1 MGRKPAVEKD
11 IFDFSNNP
19 FYKRLTLFGMAE
31 TLNTDY
37 TIEIKN
43 RLCDTVE
50 NSEKNSLVETN
61 FDHIV
66 AYSLISEYSCSRF
79 SMLCHILDCDE
90 TFEEEIKYK
99 FAKVIQKSANDARKT
114 SDRAKRFSGGKL
126 QVGNQE
132 ELALQFMLSSIKDA
146 DNKDDAV
153 VFAIS
158 LALYES
164 ADIANRY
171 YKYPLS
177 KEKIKENFKLRYSS
191 GFRLKYLTWLCEHF
205 EKCYSDK
212 DYLMQCHK
220 ISQDKL
226 FEYRKQKILS
236 IGVNLRGDMSLAAK
250 KYYGIVDNE
259 KDLKDEPYNDG
270 MYTTIVYIL
279 EKYRE
284 IETRFVVASSE
295 QCVRN
300 GVKNAEA
307 VTGHQASN
315 LSKMCFMLRYVDNLI
330 DYLYLVNHS
339 RHSLGLMSH
348 RVDDY
353 DKLKSANDRL
363 EKDVRRKTTKL
374 EETRDELKKVKE
386 SQSKTKAK
394 LESKSKKQEAV
405 FAKEKEL
412 EKLRKEVDELRK
424 KNNSLEYDATS
435 KEKSMLKL
443 QADLAKALKD
453 NEEMQQQCDALTEAL
468 NEFENEVDG
477 EDTTF
482 KYEDYRDE
490 ILSMVGD
497 RRIFVA
503 GGTEGWRDK
512 ILSEFN
518 KTLSRSVDSFRTGD
532 ICQGDV
538 VILQIKQM
546 KHRTSVPII
555 NRCRELGLCYIIT
568 SQTNTDMVMQRLYSE
583 LKSEID
589 GSLGSHY

>member
-11 IFDFSNNP
+11 IFDFSNNA
-19 FYKRLTLFGMAE
+19 FYKRLVLFGMAE

-43 RLCDTVE
+43 RLCDTAE

-66 AYSLISEYSCSRF
+66 AYSLISEYGYSRF
-79 SMLCHILDCDE
+79 SMMCHILDCDE

-99 FAKVIQKSANDARKT
+99 FTKVIQKSANDARKT

-132 ELALQFMLSSIKDA
+132 ELALQFMLGSIKDSH
-146 DNKDDAV
+146 NRDDAV

-158 LALYES
+158 LALYDS
-164 ADIANRY
+164 VDIANRY
-171 YKYPLS
+171 YKYSLS
-177 KEKIKENFKLRYSS
+177 KEKIKENFKARYFS
-191 GFRLKYLTWLCEHF
+191 GFRLRYLTWLCEHF
-205 EKCYSDK
+205 EKCYNDTE
-212 DYLMQCHK
+212 YLMQCHK

-226 FEYRKQKILS
+226 FEYKKQKVLS
-236 IGVNLRGDMSLAAK
+236 VGVNLRGDMSLAAK
-250 KYYGIVDNE
+250 RYYGLIDKE
-259 KDLKDEPYNDG
+259 KDAKEEPYKDG

-284 IETRFVVASSE
+284 METRYVVESSE
-295 QCVRN
+295 QLVRN
-300 GVKNAEA
+300 GIKNAEA

-330 DYLYLVNHS
+330 DYLYLMNNS
-339 RHSLGLMSH
+339 RHSYGLMSH
-348 RVDDY
+348 KVDDY
-353 DKLKSANDRL
+353 EKVKSANERL
-363 EKDVRRKTTKL
+363 EKDVRRKTAKL
-374 EETRDELKKVKE
+374 DETREELKKVKE

-405 FAKEKEL
+405 FDKEKEL

-424 KNNSLEYDATS
+424 KNNLLEYDVTS

-453 NEEMQQQCDALTEAL
+453 NVEMQQQCDSLTEAL
-468 NEFENEVDG
+468 NEFENEVEV
-477 EDTTF
+477 EDETF

-490 ILSMVGD
+490 ILSMVGG
-497 RRIFVA
+497 RRVFVA
-503 GGTEGWRDK
+503 GGTEDWRDK
-512 ILSEFN
+512 ISNEFS

-568 SQTNTDMVMQRLYSE
+568 SQTNTDMVMQRLYNE